1 MKKSLL
7 TLLAFVGLSGM
18 AYAATGS
25 ADSPLSVD
33 DLIEQGVPA
42 SPVKDTY
49 VKGYIVGWVDGA
61 KLKEGARF
69 TVPCTAA
76 SNLLLAGSSSEKDID
91 YIIPVQLPTGDVRN
105 ALNLVDHPENLGH
118 EVVLCGTN
126 EKYFGV
132 NAIKTVTKYEWVG
145 DAPVA
150 EEKVYPEEATG
161 TPKKPLTVEQFK
173 AAVQYG
179 TSIPNTYL
187 KGVIVG
193 YVPGMSWDDAV
204 IGTIGDDVAVS
215 NLVIAASADV
225 ASLDECVPVQLPNGS
240 DVRTALNLK
249 DNPDMLGKTVTLCG
263 VHTPYFGQ
271 TGLKEVSA
279 YSIGDEEI
287 VPPTPAEK
295 EFYEGLIDSDEGW
308 IYDNVKMPEEGI
320 SYVWSW
326 KVYNNS
332 GYLNGS
338 SYVKE
343 TRYEVEAYAVSPVLD
358 MTALTEAE
366 VSFDHA
372 AKFQTNLRKD
382 CKFVAR
388 EEGKDWKEIDIP
400 TWPEAGSWAFV
411 NSGAI
416 DLKDYLGK
424 KVQLGFKYVGTDT
437 EADTWEIKNFIVKA
451 AGKDGVQEVIAV
463 FGVQVVGNSIIAP
476 DGAQVYNLNG
486 VACGT
491 ENLANGIYVVVYG
504 GKAVKVLVK

>member
-1 MKKSLL
+1 MKKTLL
-7 TLLAFVGLSGM
+7 TLLALVGLSGM
-18 AYAATGS
+18 GYAATGS

-33 DLIEQGVPA
+33 ELIEQDVPA
-42 SPVKDTY
+42 SPEKDTY

-61 KLKEGARF
+61 KLQDGARF

-76 SNLLLAGSSSEKDID
+76 SNLLLAGSSSEKDLD
-91 YIIPVQLPTGDVRN
+91 YIIPVQLPTGDVRT

-118 EVVLCGTN
+118 EVILCGTN

-132 NAIKTVTKYEWVG
+132 NAIKSVTKYEWVG

-150 EEKVYPEEATG
+150 EEKDYPEEATG
-161 TPKKPLTVEQFK
+161 TAKKPLTVEQFK

-193 YVPGMSWDDAV
+193 YVPGKSWDGAV
-204 IGTIGDDVAVS
+204 IGTIGEDVSAS

-225 ASLDECVPVQLPNGS
+225 ASLDECVPVQLVGGS
-240 DVRTALNLK
+240 DVRAALNLK

-271 TGLKEVSA
+271 TGLKETSSYA
-279 YSIGDEEI
+279 IGDEEI

-308 IYDNVKMPEEGI
+308 IYDNVKMAEGLT
-320 SYVWSW
+320 YVWSW

-332 GYLNGS
+332 GYLNAS
-338 SYVKE
+338 SYVNKAAHE
-343 TRYEVEAYAVSPVLD
+343 AEAYAVSPVLD
-358 MTALTEAE
+358 LNGITEAE

-400 TWPEAGSWAFV
+400 TWPEADAWTFA

-424 KVQLGFKYVGTDT
+424 KVQLGFKYVGTDK

-451 AGKDGVQEVIAV
+451 AGKDGVEEVIAV

-476 DGAQVYNLNG
+476 EGAKVYNLNG

-491 ENLANGIYVVVYG
+491 ENLVNGIYVVVYG
-504 GKAVKVLVK
+504 DKAVKVLVK